1 MSLQS
6 SAEGSKSRILQRRP
20 RPRMMEMVSLKH
32 HEGLPRT
39 TLEECRG
46 QAQKCIDESRKT
58 QANPRL
64 SAAWLALAEEWVKV
78 AETVG
83 RQTSIDQHHED
94 KIWPRQK

>member
-1 MSLQS
+1 
-6 SAEGSKSRILQRRP
+6 
-20 RPRMMEMVSLKH
+20 MVSLKH

-46 QAQKCIDESRKT
+46 QAQKCIDELRKT